1 METMM
6 INICL
11 YYRLVKIVIMSVSFF
26 HKDRNERIL
35 RKLKISDTKYREKL
49 EKCSYCCDCTNKTAH
64 ICIFCGRT
72 VAEMQDQEASNPQ
85 KMESSIEISLFRL
98 RREMPNI
105 NINFNKKFI

>member
-1 METMM
+1 M

-98 RREMPNI
+98 RGEMPNI
-105 NINFNKKFI
+105 INFNKKNI